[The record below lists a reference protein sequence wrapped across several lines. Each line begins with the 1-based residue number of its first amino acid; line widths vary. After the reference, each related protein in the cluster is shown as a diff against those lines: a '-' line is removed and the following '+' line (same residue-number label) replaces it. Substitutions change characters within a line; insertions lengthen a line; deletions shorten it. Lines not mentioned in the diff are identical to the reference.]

1 MVSAIVLLATLLALL
16 VLVPASGWVMNRR
29 IGWSL
34 IALWTVS
41 TVANLAIEVTGVW
54 QDIA

>member
-1 MVSAIVLLATLLALL
+1 MVSSIVLLATLLALL
-16 VLVPASGWVMNRR
+16 VIVPASGWVMNRR